1 MTRRKLL
8 ALTAV
13 VLVGIPL
20 ALYLF
25 LFALQAYSVWQAS
38 RMLDRLEALRIGDPA
53 QECDRALDGTAPENG
68 THTIAAG
75 TYRFVR
81 LTEWAVKVE
90 ARLADKAI
98 ALADRVGLRSWKL
111 RANCGIKDGHVTGV
125 TAGLMVDGREEIL
138 GAGWRLVSA
147 IPDSL
152 LRHEP
157 DKSVATS
164 IHFAAIDGPPNG
176 EDVEIFATMRSS
188 PADLSARRIDTRCLL
203 SFRGC
208 ESLCQLLPHATR
220 ILEARDLASFA
231 CQPSHWRYEK

>member
-8 ALTAV
+8 ALAAV
-13 VLVGIPL
+13 VLVGTPVV
-20 ALYLF
+20 LYAF
-25 LFALQAYSVWQAS
+25 LFALQAYSTWQAS
-38 RMLDRLEALRIGDPA
+38 RTLDRLEALRIGDPA
-53 QECDRALDGTAPENG
+53 RECDRALEGSVPEYG

-75 TYRFVR
+75 AYRFVR
-81 LTEWAVKVE
+81 LTQWAVKVE
-90 ARLADKAI
+90 PRLAEKGI
-98 ALADRVGLRSWKL
+98 ALADRAGLRSWKL
-111 RANCGIKDGHVTGV
+111 RTGCGIKDGHISGV
-125 TAGLMVDGREEIL
+125 AAGLMVDGREEIL

-147 IPDSL
+147 IPDDL
-152 LRHEP
+152 LTREP

-188 PADLSARRIDTRCLL
+188 PADLAARRINPSCLL

-208 ESLCQLLPHATR
+208 ESLCQLLPHATP
-220 ILEARDLASFA
+220 ILEARDLTSFA